1 MIFIAI
7 FLAVGGIVWFISAR
21 SQSKHPSLDDQEYT
35 LNQHDVHQ
43 QQKQN
48 NRDF

>member
-21 SQSKHPSLDDQEYT
+21 SQSKHSSLDDQEYT

-43 QQKQN
+43 QQN